1 MEKISVNRL
10 AFQILEHLME
20 SPEIYGVKIKK
31 ASTGAMLIDCGIK
44 SKGGFEA
51 GKAATEICLGGCGKT
66 EITFRE
72 YGELSLPTI
81 VVYTDKPSIATLGS
95 QFAGWQIKTEGYF
108 AIGSGPARALAL
120 KPKDLYEKIGY
131 KDSWEKAVVVLETSG
146 YPPEGVLR
154 KIAEDCNV
162 ENQSLYAIL
171 VPTESLAGSIQVSG
185 RIVETGLHKLLKLGL
200 DPKVVKYA
208 WGYAPIMPTHPRFV
222 KAMGR
227 TNDAILYGGVAHY
240 IIDYEDEEELERIIP
255 QAVSEASQSYGKPF
269 IEIFKEA
276 NYDFYKVDPQLFAPS
291 TIIVSNM
298 KTGKTF
304 KAGKT
309 NPEVI
314 KKSLE
319 LFTYQS
325 IEE

>member
-1 MEKISVNRL
+1 
-10 AFQILEHLME
+10 
-20 SPEIYGVKIKK
+20 
-31 ASTGAMLIDCGIK
+31 
-44 SKGGFEA
+44 
-51 GKAATEICLGGCGKT
+51 
-66 EITFRE
+66 
-72 YGELSLPTI
+72 
-81 VVYTDKPSIATLGS
+81 
-95 QFAGWQIKTEGYF
+95 
-108 AIGSGPARALAL
+108 
-120 KPKDLYEKIGY
+120 
-131 KDSWEKAVVVLETSG
+131 VVLETSS
-146 YPPEGVLR
+146 YPPEKVLW
-154 KIAEDCNV
+154 KIAQDCNV
-162 ENQSLYAIL
+162 ENQSLYVVL

-208 WGYAPIMPTHPRFV
+208 WGYAPIMPTHPKFV

-255 QAVSEASQSYGKPF
+255 QAVSEASQSHGKPF
-269 IEIFKEA
+269 IEVFKEA

-291 TIIVSNM
+291 TIIISNM

-319 LFTYQS
+319 LFTHQS

>member
-10 AFQILEHLME
+10 AFQILKRLME
-20 SPEIYGVKIKK
+20 NPEIYGIKIDKTP
-31 ASTGAMLIDCGIK
+31 SETTLVDCGIK
-44 SKGGFEA
+44 AKGGFEA
-51 GKAATEICLGGCGKT
+51 GKAVTEICMGGCGKT
-66 EITFRE
+66 EMTFRE
-72 YGELSLPTI
+72 YDELPLPTI

-131 KDSWEKAVVVLETSG
+131 ADDWEKAVVVLETSS
-146 YPPEGVLR
+146 YPPEKVLW
-154 KIAEDCNV
+154 KIAQDCNV
-162 ENQSLYAIL
+162 ENQSLYVVL

-208 WGYAPIMPTHPRFV
+208 WGYAPIMPTHPKFV

-255 QAVSEASQSYGKPF
+255 QAVSEASQSHGKPF

-304 KAGKT
+304 KTGKT
-309 NPEVI
+309 SPEVI

-319 LFTYQS
+319 LFTY
-325 IEE
+325 